1 MKITR
6 MVYIAAGCI
15 SMALGVLGMALPFL
29 PTVPLFLLAA
39 FCFGKSSKR
48 LHDWFTGTKMYKDN
62 LESYVKGQGMT
73 WKAKIRIMITVTIT
87 MAVGFL
93 MMSRVPAAR
102 IVLVC
107 VWVAHVLFF
116 CFGIQTKKSDDDLSD
131 CVSEGR

>member
-6 MVYIAAGCI
+6 AMYIAAGCI
-15 SMALGVLGMALPFL
+15 SMGLGVVGIVLPFL

-48 LHDWFTGTKMYKDN
+48 LHDWFVGTKMYKDN
-62 LESYVKGQGMT
+62 LESYVQGNGMT
-73 WKAKIRIMITVTIT
+73 WKAKIRIMTTVTIT
-87 MAVGFL
+87 MAVGFF

-107 VWVAHVLFF
+107 VWIAHVLFF
-116 CFGIQTKKSDDDLSD
+116 CFGIPGKK
-131 CVSEGR
+131 EGKKEDSSSIYKT